1 MNKSYS
7 YINFL
12 NEFTYFK
19 NFINNLS
26 INNKQIIEYT
36 EKNCYLTNVKY
47 IQLTIKKEF
56 DINSKSNNNI
66 NHLNKVLNNSN
77 NILIDESENTYDNN
91 SIIFDI
97 DILYSDVYNAPVMY
111 FTITDLN
118 SNKIITIDDYKN
130 LLNLNTDNDI
140 LKFNNTNY
148 FFLLNN
154 KAKNIEI
161 KKTNFPLSGKIK
173 LSLYLCNF
181 NTLINEVY
189 KNNKDNCKNNVLSLW
204 FSIVYNFL
212 GL

>member
-154 KAKNIEI
+154 KTKNIEI

-189 KNNKDNCKNNVLSLW
+189 KNN
-204 FSIVYNFL
+204 F
-212 GL
+212 